1 MIMKAK
7 HIIFYGLIAAMLT
20 LAFTACSP
28 EPEPE
33 PEPEPHVHEWEWEVT
48 IPATTEAEGLE
59 TETCKICGET
69 SGETRPIAKQQ
80 AGFTIT
86 FTQIAEGAPEIT
98 GPTIHRDGDNGDTT
112 ATLTVNDP
120 AQYSSIEWY
129 IDGSLRR
136 TGETLNLNAA
146 NYSIGGHFIS
156 LEVVKGG
163 VPYNRT
169 ITFTV
174 AE

>member
-1 MIMKAK
+1 MILKAK

-33 PEPEPHVHEWEWEVT
+33 PHVHEWEWVVT
-48 IPATTEAEGLE
+48 TPATTEADGLE
-59 TETCKICGET
+59 TETCKTCGET
-69 SGETRPIAKQQ
+69 SGETHPITKQQ
-80 AGFTIT
+80 TGLTIT
-86 FTQIAEGAPEIT
+86 FAEIADEAPEIT

-112 ATLTVNDP
+112 ATLTITDP
-120 AQYSSIEWY
+120 EQYSSIEWY

-136 TGETLNLNAA
+136 TGATFILNAA
-146 NYSIGGHFIS
+146 NYSTGGHFIS
-156 LEVVKGG
+156 LEVVKDGLW
-163 VPYNRT
+163 YNRT
-169 ITFTV
+169 IRFTV